1 MWWNSNGQWMKD
13 GEPQGAPPPVGT
25 TVWYQDAKGDWGT
38 PTVYEGPQSAPA
50 APVNAVTPR
59 AGRLEAG
66 GGVPGA
72 TTPTMG
78 GSTFTPTPT
87 VAPGITPA
95 PAYTGTVSNGRMS
108 GRAYSNP
115 DTPAPKG
122 YNPELWDQRNIGI
135 DRTLAAPLVTLGQNM
150 GINTPSNTPTNLFQR
165 QDFDAMGINEN
176 VADRNLLTSIQ
187 EVAKNGIAGSGI
199 GKERANFILQALSNP
214 AIVGNI
220 ARSPQNASMKMMGG
234 APTNLIDRAGM
245 IFDQQN
251 NPAPRR
257 IPESMPAGP
266 NNPATPMGTYPNGD
280 VWITEDTEGL
290 GWEPGPNDPP
300 LPAAPPHE
308 RARVRGMGDR
318 RAPLNMNRRNER
330 GAPIPRMANGT
341 ITSPGMSIPEQILG
355 APRPM
360 PSTGTGSVSS
370 WPGQP
375 AVNPPGY
382 PNPQRTFIPPPRG
395 QAALDRGNPM
405 VLANPMSQ
413 MLRAMP
419 RPARP
424 FEASRGP
431 AVPRPIGA
439 PAPPMATPSV
449 PQPQNPIQIQKSI
462 LERATLG
469 QPLTSRDIAMARASG
484 APPDFIQAVTTYVA
498 GGGWNWQR
506 PQRPDVM
513 VNKGGNEPG
522 MEYMMGAP
530 RYGGGTN
537 LFLAPR
543 YATGSLPIGQYVADM
558 KQKALTTGLTRAD
571 VRDASQ
577 RFATFPQL
585 AALLNAMNS
594 ARIDMGN
601 PLRRTFNFDAPD
613 IWTPV
618 DSTPAP
624 TPTVP
629 TPTTPTP
636 TPTTPTTPTPAAN
649 PQVMWYDK
657 DAWAANPT
665 LKYLNGQW
673 SENMFRTPSSRASY
687 DPATG
692 TTIQSAG
699 SMNAGNMMDI
709 DRDSVRRGMTESLL
723 TRHNRSYE
731 KELADAIAN
740 APMGSASRY
749 VKTG

>member
-1 MWWNSNGQWMKD
+1 MNWEYINGTWYSNGR
-13 GEPQGAPPPVGT
+13 PSAVPPPMGVPFFTVGANGAKDIRTYGGPESMVGVGDLIAT
-25 TVWYQDAKGDWGT
+25 T
-38 PTVYEGPQSAPA
+38 
-50 APVNAVTPR
+50 TPR

-78 GSTFTPTPT
+78 GSAYTPKAIPLP
-87 VAPGITPA
+87 APGMPSS
-95 PAYTGTVSNGRMS
+95 PAYSNTGSVSNGRMS

-135 DRTLAAPLVTLGQNM
+135 DRTLNAPMVTLGQSM
-150 GINTPSNTPTNLFQR
+150 GINAPSNTPTNLFQR

-251 NPAPRR
+251 NPTPRR
-257 IPESMPAGP
+257 IPEPAPDSASWMEDTDHNVWQPGEPGVDYNAPGALLGP
-266 NNPATPMGTYPNGD
+266 NPVTTTTT
-280 VWITEDTEGL
+280 V
-290 GWEPGPNDPP
+290 
-300 LPAAPPHE
+300 APPQE

-318 RAPLNMNRRNER
+318 RASLNMNRRNER

-375 AVNPPGY
+375 AALPPGY
-382 PNPQRTFIPPPRG
+382 PNPQRTYFPPPRG

-413 MLRAMP
+413 MLRAIP

-424 FEASRGP
+424 SEASRGP
-431 AVPRPIGA
+431 AMPMPIGPTPVPRPIGA
-439 PAPPMATPSV
+439 GTVIPH
-449 PQPQNPIQIQKSI
+449 
-462 LERATLG
+462 
-469 QPLTSRDIAMARASG
+469 
-484 APPDFIQAVTTYVA
+484 
-498 GGGWNWQR
+498 
-506 PQRPDVM
+506 
-513 VNKGGNEPG
+513 PG
-522 MEYMMGAP
+522 MIERPVHGFPSPVGIKVIPPPPLPMTPEEVARERQYKLNEAMNAP

-558 KQKALTTGLTRAD
+558 KQKALTSGLTRAD

-585 AALLNAMNS
+585 AALLNAMNR
-594 ARIDMGN
+594 ARVDMGN
-601 PLRRTFNFDAPD
+601 PMPRAFAFDAPD

-624 TPTVP
+624 TPTA
-629 TPTTPTP
+629 PTTPTP

-709 DRDSVRRGMTESLL
+709 DRDPVRRGMTESLL

>member
-1 MWWNSNGQWMKD
+1 MNWEYINGTWYSNGR
-13 GEPQGAPPPVGT
+13 PSAVGPT
-25 TVWYQDAKGDWGT
+25 QGT
-38 PTVYEGPQSAPA
+38 PYWTGSGRNRELRTFYGPESLPEVAGPLEPFAAANAPRGNGVNPSAGTFVDAIKNGTLPAGNMPTVTARPEWQPNPPGAYMPKAIPLPAPA
-50 APVNAVTPR
+50 ITPQIVTGALAGNAP
-59 AGRLEAG
+59 
-66 GGVPGA
+66 
-72 TTPTMG
+72 TTPTGM
-78 GSTFTPTPT
+78 P
-87 VAPGITPA
+87 PA
-95 PAYTGTVSNGRMS
+95 PAYSNTNTVTNGRMS

-135 DRTLAAPLVTLGQNM
+135 DRTLAAPMVTLGQSM
-150 GINTPSNTPTNLFQR
+150 GINAPSNTPTNLFQR
-165 QDFDAMGINEN
+165 QDFDGMGINEN
-176 VADRNLLTSIQ
+176 VADRNLLTSIH

-220 ARSPQNASMKMMGG
+220 ARGNNASMKMMGG

-251 NPAPRR
+251 NPTPRR
-257 IPESMPAGP
+257 IPEPAP
-266 NNPATPMGTYPNGD
+266 DSASLM
-280 VWITEDTEGL
+280 EDTEGT
-290 GWEPGPNDPP
+290 GWVPGEPGVDYNAPGALLGPNPVTTTTTAVPP
-300 LPAAPPHE
+300 QE
-308 RARVRGMGDR
+308 RARPRGMGDR

-341 ITSPGMSIPEQILG
+341 ITSPGMSIPERILG
-355 APRPM
+355 TPRPM
-360 PSTGTGSVSS
+360 PTPGTGSVSS

-382 PNPQRTFIPPPRG
+382 PNPQRTYFPPPRG

-413 MLRAMP
+413 MLRAIP

-424 FEASRGP
+424 SEASRGP
-431 AVPRPIGA
+431 AV
-439 PAPPMATPSV
+439 S
-449 PQPQNPIQIQKSI
+449 
-462 LERATLG
+462 
-469 QPLTSRDIAMARASG
+469 
-484 APPDFIQAVTTYVA
+484 
-498 GGGWNWQR
+498 
-506 PQRPDVM
+506 
-513 VNKGGNEPG
+513 
-522 MEYMMGAP
+522 

-558 KQKALTTGLTRAD
+558 KQKALTAGLTRAD

-585 AALLNAMNS
+585 AALLNAMNR
-594 ARIDMGN
+594 ARVDMGN
-601 PLRRTFNFDAPD
+601 PMPRAFAFDAPD

-709 DRDSVRRGMTESLL
+709 DRDPVRRGMTESLL